1 MSLPLHEDKNVGFYK
16 ETDFLNIEHFRVIA
30 IVKKKSTVYLFWL
43 KMYHFAGIYSHEVI
57 NLPSVLLYS

>member
-1 MSLPLHEDKNVGFYK
+1 MSPPPHEDKNVGFYK

-30 IVKKKSTVYLFWL
+30 IAKKSTVDLFWL

-57 NLPSVLLYS
+57 NLPSILLYF